1 MSAVSIVVLSGLL
14 FWNQDLPITA
24 DPIVLD
30 TNFKEIQGGM
40 PLDSYGLPV
49 MPIMLEDRI
58 KKNESL
64 YTILSSVDVS
74 DQIIQNLSINSRGTF
89 ESKSLR
95 PGKRYLVYKN
105 AETDQVERFILHLD
119 KVHYVVFDWA
129 EDISVIRAAKEIST
143 TQIVSKGII
152 TSSLYETLVKNGD
165 DPVLGNKL
173 SDIFGWQIN
182 FFRLQPN
189 DEYEIVY
196 EQQCVDGEPYR
207 IGSIIAANFTHNNTL
222 YDAYYYRSANHSGYY
237 DSKGKGTQ
245 KALLKAPFKY
255 SQRISSG
262 YSHNRFHPVLKK
274 NMPHYGID
282 YVAPLGTPVMT
293 VGDGTIIEARYR
305 GANGNIVKVKHNS
318 IYVTAYLHLNG
329 FAKGIK
335 LGAKVKQ
342 GQIIGYVGRTGRVTG
357 VHLDY
362 RMYKNNA
369 PVNPLTIDLPSM
381 KALEGT
387 DLENFKLYIERYRHL
402 MRTNT
407 DLQFTQVK
415 VNTDLSGV

>member
-1 MSAVSIVVLSGLL
+1 MSAVSIVVLSGLF

-24 DPIVLD
+24 EPIVLD
-30 TNFKEIQGGM
+30 ANFKDIQGGM

-64 YTILSSVDVS
+64 YTILSSMDVS

-89 ESKSLR
+89 KSKSLR
-95 PGKRYLVYKN
+95 PGQRYLVYKN

-119 KVHYVVFDWA
+119 KVHYVVFDWT

-143 TQIVSKGII
+143 TQIVSNGII
-152 TSSLYETLVKNGD
+152 TSSLYETLVKNGV

-196 EQQCVDGEPYR
+196 EQQFVDGEPYR

-222 YDAYYYRSANHSGYY
+222 YDAYYYQSANHSGYY

-245 KALLKAPFKY
+245 
-255 SQRISSG
+255 
-262 YSHNRFHPVLKK
+262 
-274 NMPHYGID
+274 
-282 YVAPLGTPVMT
+282 TP
-293 VGDGTIIEARYR
+293 
-305 GANGNIVKVKHNS
+305 S
-318 IYVTAYLHLNG
+318 
-329 FAKGIK
+329 
-335 LGAKVKQ
+335 
-342 GQIIGYVGRTGRVTG
+342 
-357 VHLDY
+357 
-362 RMYKNNA
+362 
-369 PVNPLTIDLPSM
+369 
-381 KALEGT
+381 
-387 DLENFKLYIERYRHL
+387 
-402 MRTNT
+402 
-407 DLQFTQVK
+407 
-415 VNTDLSGV
+415 

>member
-1 MSAVSIVVLSGLL
+1 MSAVSIVVLSGLI

-24 DPIVLD
+24 EPIVLD
-30 TNFKEIQGGM
+30 ANFKDIQGGM

-64 YTILSSVDVS
+64 YTILSSMDVS

-89 ESKSLR
+89 KSKSLR
-95 PGKRYLVYKN
+95 PGQRYLVYKN

-119 KVHYVVFDWA
+119 KVHYVVFDWT

-143 TQIVSKGII
+143 TQIVSNGII
-152 TSSLYETLVKNGD
+152 TSSLYETLVKNGV

-196 EQQCVDGEPYR
+196 EQQFVDGEPYR

-222 YDAYYYRSANHSGYY
+222 YDAYYYQSANHSGYY

-282 YVAPLGTPVMT
+282 YAAPLGTPVMT

-335 LGAKVKQ
+335 PGAKVKQ

-387 DLENFKLYIERYRHL
+387 DLENFKLYTERYRHL

>member
-1 MSAVSIVVLSGLL
+1 MSAVSIVVLSGLI

-24 DPIVLD
+24 EPIVLD
-30 TNFKEIQGGM
+30 ANFKDIQGGM

-64 YTILSSVDVS
+64 YTILSSMDVS

-95 PGKRYLVYKN
+95 PGQRYLVYKN

-129 EDISVIRAAKEIST
+129 EDISVIRAAKEISI
-143 TQIVSKGII
+143 TQIVSNGII
-152 TSSLYETLVKNGD
+152 TSSLYETLVKNGV

-196 EQQCVDGEPYR
+196 EQQFVDGEPYR

-222 YDAYYYRSANHSGYY
+222 YDAYYYQSANHSGYY

-282 YVAPLGTPVMT
+282 YAAPLGTPVMT

-335 LGAKVKQ
+335 PGAKVKQ

-362 RMYKNNA
+362 RMYKNNV

>member
-1 MSAVSIVVLSGLL
+1 VSAVSIVVLSGLI

-24 DPIVLD
+24 EPIVLD
-30 TNFKEIQGGM
+30 ANFKDIQGGM

-64 YTILSSVDVS
+64 YTILSSMDVS

-89 ESKSLR
+89 KSKSLR
-95 PGKRYLVYKN
+95 PGQRYLVYKN

-119 KVHYVVFDWA
+119 KVHYVVFDWT

-143 TQIVSKGII
+143 TQIVSNGII
-152 TSSLYETLVKNGD
+152 TSSLYETLVKNGV

-196 EQQCVDGEPYR
+196 EQQFVDGEPYR

-222 YDAYYYRSANHSGYY
+222 YDAYYYQSANHSGYY
-237 DSKGKGTQ
+237 DSKAKGTQ

-282 YVAPLGTPVMT
+282 YAAPLGTPVMT
-293 VGDGTIIEARYR
+293 VGDGTIIEATYR

-335 LGAKVKQ
+335 PGAKVKQ

-362 RMYKNNA
+362 RMYKNNV

>member
-1 MSAVSIVVLSGLL
+1 MSAVSIVVLSGLI

-24 DPIVLD
+24 EPIVLD
-30 TNFKEIQGGM
+30 ANFKDIQGGM

-64 YTILSSVDVS
+64 YTILSSMDVS

-89 ESKSLR
+89 KSKSLR
-95 PGKRYLVYKN
+95 PGQRYLVYKN

-119 KVHYVVFDWA
+119 KVHYVVFDWT

-143 TQIVSKGII
+143 TQIVSNGII
-152 TSSLYETLVKNGD
+152 TSSLYETLVKNGV

-196 EQQCVDGEPYR
+196 EQQFVDGEPYR

-222 YDAYYYRSANHSGYY
+222 YDAYYYQSANHSGYY

-282 YVAPLGTPVMT
+282 YAAPLGTPVMT
-293 VGDGTIIEARYR
+293 VGDGTIIEATYR

-335 LGAKVKQ
+335 PGAKVKQ

-357 VHLDY
+357 PHLDY
-362 RMYKNNA
+362 RMYKNNV